1 MSDIPIKEILDFRDE
16 RNWQQFHNPK
26 DLAISLSLEASELLE
41 CFQWSKEDLHVND
54 KKEAMADELADIL
67 IYAISFADAIGVDV
81 NTIIKK
87 KLEKNGKKY
96 KIENSY
102 GSSKKYTEFDEK
114 G

>member
-1 MSDIPIKEILDFRDE
+1 MSDIPIKEILSFRDE

-26 DLAISLSLEASELLE
+26 DLAISITLEASELLE
-41 CFQWSKEDLHVND
+41 CFQWSKEDLCVD
-54 KKEAMADELADIL
+54 AKKEAMADELADIF
-67 IYAISFADAIGVDV
+67 IYAISFADAIGVDI

-96 KIENSY
+96 KIEDSY
-102 GSSKKYTEFDEK
+102 GSSKKYTELGKK